1 VNVKE
6 FISAGIIESYVLGL
20 CSDAEKH
27 EVESACE
34 HFPEI
39 AKAKREVEEKI
50 EALLIQEQYAPP
62 AALQEKILGQINNA
76 QISTEANTEQ
86 YEETPLRRIGIWKWV
101 AAASLILLA
110 GSIFWIFQLKKENK
124 ELAAASDV
132 RGANDSTQYV
142 MTEMKAELDAMKSG
156 IATLQSPALR
166 MASLKGLP
174 ATPTSKASL
183 FWDTVSKDV
192 YLIIN
197 NLPQPA
203 SDKQYQLWALINK
216 QPVDLGVFD
225 PVQSRVLVKMKN
237 VQNAQAFAITLEPT
251 GGSAQPTMKNMYV
264 YGKL

>member
-6 FISAGIIESYVLGL
+6 FISGGIIESYVLGL
-20 CSDAEKH
+20 CTDAERR

-50 EALLIQEQYAPP
+50 EALLIQEQFAPP
-62 AALQEKILGQINNA
+62 TALKEKILSQINN
-76 QISTEANTEQ
+76 QQVTTESNTEQ

-110 GSIFWIFQLKKENK
+110 GSLFWVYQLKKENDA
-124 ELAAASDV
+124 LVADDV
-132 RGANDSTQYV
+132 RVVDDSTQYA
-142 MTEMKAELDAMKSG
+142 MSQMQTELESLRSGMKA
-156 IATLQSPALR
+156 LQSPALK

-174 ATPTSKASL
+174 ASPTAKASL
-183 FWDTVSKDV
+183 FWDTTTKDV
-192 YLIIN
+192 FLIIN

-203 SDKQYQLWALINK
+203 SDKQYQLWALIKN

-225 PVQSRVLVKMKN
+225 VVQNRLMVKMKN
-237 VQNAQAFAITLEPT
+237 VQNAQAFAITLEPR
-251 GGSAQPTMKNMYV
+251 GGSVQPTMKSMYV

>member
-20 CSDAEKH
+20 CTDAERR

-50 EALLIQEQYAPP
+50 EALLIQEQFAPP
-62 AALQEKILGQINNA
+62 VSLKEKILGQINNEQVA
-76 QISTEANTEQ
+76 TETNTEQ

-101 AAASLILLA
+101 AVASLILLA
-110 GSIFWIFQLKKENK
+110 GSLAWIFQLKKENNS
-124 ELAAASDV
+124 LAAVSEVNLAD
-132 RGANDSTQYV
+132 DSTRRAMSEMQA
-142 MTEMKAELDAMKSG
+142 ELESLKSGMKA
-156 IATLQSPALR
+156 LQSPALK
-166 MASLKGLP
+166 MASLRGMP
-174 ATPTSKASL
+174 ASPAAKASL
-183 FWDTVSKDV
+183 FWDTTSKDV

-216 QPVDLGVFD
+216 QPVDLGAFD
-225 PVQSRVLVKMKN
+225 IVQNKLLVKMKN
-237 VQNAQAFAITLEPT
+237 VQNAQAFAITLEPH